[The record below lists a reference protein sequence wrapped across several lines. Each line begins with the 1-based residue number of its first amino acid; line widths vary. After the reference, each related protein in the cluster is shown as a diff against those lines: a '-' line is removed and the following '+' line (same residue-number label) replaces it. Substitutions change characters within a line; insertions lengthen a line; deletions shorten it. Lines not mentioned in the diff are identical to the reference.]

1 MNIYTGHASQNL
13 PENTDLVIY
22 SEAIITKPDLPPAEQ
37 LRANPEL
44 AKALDSGIRAIS
56 YPEAL
61 SEKFNTA
68 YGIAVA
74 GSHGKSTTSAMIAT
88 MFAEIGKGGNA
99 VIGTQIPQFNG
110 SNSRFD
116 PSSDIFTIEACE
128 YRRSFLRYRPKIAVI
143 TNIDLDHLDYYKDL
157 PDYIS
162 AFEVFL
168 DQTSDYAIISG
179 DCKNST
185 ILAETLKKS
194 GK

>member
-1 MNIYTGHASQNL
+1 MNIFVGHKAEQL
-13 PENTDLVIY
+13 PEKTDLVIY

-44 AKALDSGIRAIS
+44 AKALDLGIRAIS

-88 MFAEIGKGGNA
+88 MLAEIGKGGNA
-99 VIGTQIPQFNG
+99 VIGTQIPQFGG

-116 PSSDIFTIEACE
+116 PKSELFTIEACE
-128 YRRSFLRYRPKIAVI
+128 YRRSFLRYQPKIAVI
-143 TNIDLDHLDYYKDL
+143 TNIDLDHLDYYHDL
-157 PDYIS
+157 GDYVS
-162 AFEVFL
+162 AFRSFL
-168 DQTSDYAIISG
+168 EQTGEYAIVS
-179 DCKNST
+179 
-185 ILAETLKKS
+185 
-194 GK
+194 